1 MAGMWLKRELK
12 AIVSRRNEGGGV
24 QTHTAGFQGDAN
36 MISVPIGENTIGS
49 G

>member
-1 MAGMWLKRELK
+1 MR
-12 AIVSRRNEGGGV
+12 VGGV

-36 MISVPIGENTIGS
+36 MIAVLIGENTIGS